1 MAPLSTDTTSF
12 QNMATVRFHDSH
24 KTPPILTAGDVSP
37 AILAQLLQYFNS
49 YFHKCKVANED
60 KVRNVLLSFQ
70 DIKIDNWIKNNQERL
85 LAEGYTFETFTS
97 ELRKHFLNPHWESTI
112 VRTVVNSQ
120 MTATESFSTFAN
132 RIMQG
137 NNLLIGTT
145 SRLDTTSLRAK
156 LEINMS
162 GYLADKIARLRPA
175 EKERISSIV
184 LFEDWLAEI
193 STLDDEITADLKR
206 IADFAT
212 EHIAKRQRT
221 DNSSKGFQ
229 QNMYQ
234 SHNPSRDAPLSGAN
248 ATVPSYNNVSSS
260 TFFRGGYRGST
271 SSRPFAG
278 KRTRCPK
285 LLPEEYDLLD
295 RHNGCK
301 KCRRF
306 YVGHQATNCPND
318 FPNPD
323 TYQTLTEEMAN
334 QAMAQA
340 AIASTYNANTS
351 SYSPQPTSFVEE
363 AQPIPSISSPIA
375 AVLPPS
381 IPFNLGTGA
390 SDTDSDP
397 SSTT

>member
-1 MAPLSTDTTSF
+1 M
-12 QNMATVRFHDSH
+12 
-24 KTPPILTAGDVSP
+24 
-37 AILAQLLQYFNS
+37 
-49 YFHKCKVANED
+49 
-60 KVRNVLLSFQ
+60 SFQ
-70 DIKIDNWIKNNQERL
+70 DIKIDNWIKNNQEKL
-85 LAEGYTFETFTS
+85 LAADYTFDTFTS
-97 ELRKHFLNPHWESTI
+97 ELRKHFLDPHWEASI

-145 SRLDTTSLRAK
+145 SRLDSTALRAK
-156 LEINMS
+156 LETNMS
-162 GYLADKIARLRPA
+162 GYLADKIARLRPTD
-175 EKERISSIV
+175 KQRIVNIEV
-184 LFEDWLAEI
+184 FEDWLAEI

-221 DNSSKGFQ
+221 ENSSKGFQ
-229 QNMYQ
+229 QNMFQ
-234 SHNPSRDAPLSGAN
+234 SHNPSRDPPLSGAN
-248 ATVPSYNNVSSS
+248 ATTPSYNHHNSSNN
-260 TFFRGGYRGST
+260 FRGSYRGSST
-271 SSRPFAG
+271 SQPFTG

-285 LLPEEYDLLD
+285 LLPEEYDLLEK
-295 RHNGCK
+295 HNGCR

-306 YVGHQATNCPND
+306 YVGHQVHNCPND

-351 SYSPQPTSFVEE
+351 SYSEHTTPFIEDVQPN
-363 AQPIPSISSPIA
+363 PSIASPIA
-375 AVLPPS
+375 AILPTS
-381 IPFNLGTGA
+381 TPFNLGTGG
-390 SDTDSDP
+390 SDTESDP
-397 SSTT
+397 STT

>member
-1 MAPLSTDTTSF
+1 M
-12 QNMATVRFHDSH
+12 
-24 KTPPILTAGDVSP
+24 
-37 AILAQLLQYFNS
+37 
-49 YFHKCKVANED
+49 
-60 KVRNVLLSFQ
+60 SFQ
-70 DIKIDNWIKNNQERL
+70 DIKIDNWIKNNQETL
-85 LAEGYTFETFTS
+85 LADGYTFETFTS

-145 SRLDTTSLRAK
+145 SRLDSAALRAK

-175 EKERISSIV
+175 EKQRIASIIV
-184 LFEDWLAEI
+184 FEEWLAEI

-221 DNSSKGFQ
+221 ENPSKGYQ

-234 SHNPSRDAPLSGAN
+234 SHNSSRDPPLSGAN
-248 ATVPSYNNVSSS
+248 ATTPAYSNTNFS
-260 TFFRGGYRGST
+260 TNFRGGYRGS
-271 SSRPFAG
+271 SNSRPFTG

-285 LLPEEYDLLD
+285 LLPEEYDLLEK
-295 RHNGCK
+295 HNGCR

-306 YVGHQATNCPND
+306 YVNHQVFNCPND

-340 AIASTYNANTS
+340 AIASTYNGNTS
-351 SYSPQPTSFVEE
+351 SSHSPHTTSFVEE
-363 AQPIPSISSPIA
+363 VQPIPSISSSVA
-375 AVLPPS
+375 AILPPS
-381 IPFNLGTGA
+381 TPFNLGNGG
-390 SDTDSDP
+390 SDTESDP
-397 SSTT
+397 STSA